1 MLKIIAAFD
10 GLKYASSTCEY
21 AINITQSTHSF
32 LVGVFLDDKTY
43 TSYKIY
49 ELVMEDGVSER
60 KLKKYKD
67 RDHQLRHSSAHLFA
81 AACKKSG
88 IAFKIHHDSNVALQ
102 DLLHETIFADLVI
115 IDGSESFTH
124 YEENHPT
131 RFIRDVLSNTQSP
144 VLLVPQAFNKTEK
157 IIVLYDGET
166 PSVYAFKMFTYLMTN
181 YANLPVEVLCIKSIE
196 SNLHLPDN
204 KLMKE
209 LMSRHYDNVE
219 YTVIRGLPEVEV
231 ISHIRNIKENVL
243 VVMGAYRRTMLSRW
257 FRSSLADAIVKE
269 LEIPLFIAH
278 NK

>member
-10 GLKYASSTCEY
+10 GLKYSSATSDY
-21 AINITQSTHSF
+21 AVDITRNRQSF

-49 ELVMEDGVSER
+49 ELVMEQGVSEE
-60 KLKKYKD
+60 KLKKYRN
-67 RDHQLRHSSAHLFA
+67 RDEQLRQSSAQLFIEK
-81 AACKKSG
+81 CEKSG
-88 IAFKIHHDSNVALQ
+88 ISFKLHHDSNIAVQ
-102 DLLHETIFADLVI
+102 DLLHETVFADLLI

-124 YEENHPT
+124 YEEIHPT

-144 VLLVPQAFNKTEK
+144 VLLVPHTFHKVEK
-157 IIVLYDGET
+157 IIVLYDGAT
-166 PSVYAFKMFTYLMTN
+166 PSVYAFKMFTYLLTK
-181 YANLPVEVLCIKSIE
+181 YAHLPLEVVCIKSME
-196 SNLHLPDN
+196 SNMHLPDN

-209 LMSRHYDNVE
+209 LVSRHCSDPV
-219 YTVIRGLPEVEV
+219 YTIIKGLPEVEV
-231 ISHIRNIKENVL
+231 LNHLKNVKENVL

-269 LEIPLFIAH
+269 LNVPLFIAH